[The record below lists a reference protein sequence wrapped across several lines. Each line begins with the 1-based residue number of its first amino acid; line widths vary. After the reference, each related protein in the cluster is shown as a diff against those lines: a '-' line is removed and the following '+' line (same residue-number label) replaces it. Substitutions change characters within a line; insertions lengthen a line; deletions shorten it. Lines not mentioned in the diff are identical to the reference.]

1 MAAAPKK
8 FSVKPF
14 QNRKIM
20 DIAEAQRTFAVL
32 ENGIRFIYEKKES
45 ELSFE
50 EHYRQVCFFLYMYTL
65 LTY

>member
-20 DIAEAQRTFAVL
+20 DIAEAHRTFAVL

-50 EHYRQVCFFLYMYTL
+50 EHYR
-65 LTY
+65 